1 MFNRKVMFL
10 IQIDIIFRMG
20 ESGLTTTVV
29 TVVVVVTVAVAEET
43 FAVAQSQTEEEETA
57 GDPEPETIGMNI
69 ILLRKLLF

>member
-1 MFNRKVMFL
+1 
-10 IQIDIIFRMG
+10 MG

-69 ILLRKLLF
+69 ISLKKLLFKITLKERYRQTVFRRF